1 MPACRDF
8 HSRPLRV
15 DSTAATILVGFM
27 FAAMALL
34 ALAYPR
40 SVQALDGKPLVA
52 VPSTAVLPLNAGQR
66 HLNVTG

>member
-8 HSRPLRV
+8 HSRPRRV

-34 ALAYPR
+34 AVTYPR
-40 SVQALDGKPLVA
+40 SVLASDGKPLGL
-52 VPSTAVLPLNAGQR
+52 VPGTAVLLLDAGQR
-66 HLNVTG
+66 DFDFAG